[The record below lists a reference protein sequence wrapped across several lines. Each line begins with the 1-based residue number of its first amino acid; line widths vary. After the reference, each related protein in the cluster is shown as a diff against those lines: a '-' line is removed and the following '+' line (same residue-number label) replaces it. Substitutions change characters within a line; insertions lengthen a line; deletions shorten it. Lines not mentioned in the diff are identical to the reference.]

1 MPTSQGREVTM
12 LFEQVLVRP
21 LLSLKWRHFSCG
33 ANAVP
38 IALFMWMVIH
48 WLGQTQQDWLRFP
61 AYRERK
67 VKQGRQGDDTQAE
80 EFLRDALRR
89 LRFLKR
95 ILGTEAVGVDYADVL
110 KALESQKPLDQN
122 GELITFGP
130 SFGEEAMSE
139 FASRLRNLGL
149 KFIDDF
155 FCLSFD
161 LPEWCGIRLI
171 FRGDDPAQRVTTA
184 PGIW

>member
-1 MPTSQGREVTM
+1 MSDKSVLATSEYG
-12 LFEQVLVRP
+12 LV
-21 LLSLKWRHFSCG
+21 
-33 ANAVP
+33 
-38 IALFMWMVIH
+38 
-48 WLGQTQQDWLRFP
+48 
-61 AYRERK
+61 
-67 VKQGRQGDDTQAE
+67 
-80 EFLRDALRR
+80 LRR
-89 LRFLKR
+89 KALEQK
-95 ILGTEAVGVDYADVL
+95 GVDYADVL

-139 FASRLRNLGL
+139 FASRLQNLGL
-149 KFIDDF
+149 TFIDDF